1 MARKTLFSILL
12 ACLVLPLTSVLSGCS
27 DSDSELWGEMP
38 KKIVDFVTQYF
49 PNTQVDSYA
58 ESSSTYHVRLKDGPG
73 MTFDKNMDW
82 IAVNGYGMP
91 LPQVLL
97 FDQLPPALYNYLD
110 ETDNLDAVFS
120 IERSKTTYTVVL
132 LDSTLTYNI
141 DTEEITGSDAVG
153 GR

>member
-1 MARKTLFSILL
+1 MNRKSLFSILFAIL
-12 ACLVLPLTSVLSGCS
+12 ILPLTAMLTSCH

-38 KKIVDFVTQYF
+38 SKISDFVTQYF
-49 PNTQVDSYA
+49 PNQQVDSYS

-73 MTFDKNMDW
+73 MTFDKDQEW

-110 ETDNLDAVFS
+110 ETQNLDSVFS
-120 IERSKTTYTVVL
+120 IERDSASYKVVL
-132 LDSTLTYNI
+132 LDSTVTYDI
-141 DTEEITGSDAVG
+141 DTEEITGSHATAA
-153 GR
+153 